1 MPSLPVVL
9 RDLEVAEHL
18 TADTFLVHELVTLF
32 ALKAKI
38 ASISPLNPHSSAQRS
53 CIVSL
58 GASTKPPG

>member
-32 ALKAKI
+32 ALKANI
-38 ASISPLNPHSSAQRS
+38 ASTPHSSAQRS